1 MTPLLALIVT
11 FGLGFVIFAALA
23 AGMTTTVE
31 SVVAPLKGSAVPTA
45 GVLVANFVVVPL
57 LTGLTLRLSGF
68 TAQATMAFALL
79 SVVAGAPFVAMFTRL
94 GHGDV
99 AYAGAISFVLL
110 VLTIPFMPLVLPWML
125 GLLHVPHTPVTTWH
139 LLKPM
144 LWFLVIPL
152 AVGLAVR
159 WRYPAL
165 ARELA
170 PHLGQVALVSVALH
184 VTLMFVAYWNQV
196 VAELGTGEYLYSI
209 FMPLGCVVVGYGACV
224 VFMRGGAGRAEARP
238 IELPA
243 ALATA
248 QRGSQAL
255 ICALIFAMGTF
266 PVAGVVALG
275 SSVITVVV
283 LVLGAAEIGRRF
295 ERRTVPEVNGRQ
307 VAARA

>member
-1 MTPLLALIVT
+1 MTTLVVLIVT
-11 FGLGFVIFAALA
+11 LGLGFVMFAALA

-31 SVVAPLKGSAVPTA
+31 SVLAPLKGNALPTA

-57 LTGLTLRLSGF
+57 LTGLTLRWAGF
-68 TAQATMAFALL
+68 TTQATMAFALL
-79 SVVAGAPFVAMFTRL
+79 SVVAGAPFVGMFTRL

-110 VLTIPFMPLVLPWML
+110 LVTIPFMPLVLPWML
-125 GLLHVPHTPVTTWH
+125 GVLHVPQAPVTTWH
-139 LLKPM
+139 LLKP
-144 LWFLVIPL
+144 LLFFLLLPLCIGL
-152 AVGLAVR
+152 AVGR
-159 WRYPAL
+159 RHPAL

-170 PHLGQVALVSVALH
+170 PRFAQVALVSVALH

-209 FMPLGCVVVGYGACV
+209 FMPVGCALIGYGACV
-224 VFMRGGAGRAEARP
+224 VFMRGGAARAEGRP
-238 IELPA
+238 VELPA

-248 QRGSQAL
+248 QKGSQAL

-283 LVLGAAEIGRRF
+283 LVLGAAEIGRRL
-295 ERRTVPEVNGRQ
+295 ERRQVSELKTRQ
-307 VAARA
+307 APAQA